1 MIPNGGLEDLWNGAR
16 EGILGALIALFF
28 GVLRYGQDFLSPE
41 PPKFLWRVLFLKG
54 ITAGAAGWLATW
66 LLLEWNWIPE
76 KIYLSGILIS
86 LSGWGGAEFINVIK
100 EGLYDF
106 LRRKFSDAGGQKSG
120 KKDDG
125 AEG

>member
-1 MIPNGGLEDLWNGAR
+1 MDPKGLEALWDGAR
-16 EGILGALIALFF
+16 EGILGALIAMLF
-28 GVLRYGQDFLSPE
+28 GVLRYGQDFLMPE
-41 PPKFLWRVLFLKG
+41 PPPFKLRILFLKG
-54 ITAGAAGWLATW
+54 VTAGAAGWLATW

-86 LSGWGGAEFINVIK
+86 LSGWGGAEFINVVK

-106 LRRKFSDAGGQKSG
+106 LRRRLGDSGGQKID

-125 AEG
+125 PEN